1 MARHPANKPASHHID
16 MRIYFC
22 CQHVEV
28 GDVSTAFTPTPD
40 MVDDLMTK
48 ETQRLTH
55 ERHSARFWQPARP
68 HSSRTHCA
76 RAGVVSLYLSPFF
89 FLLALFFLFFF
100 FLRPV
105 HSRGGDIYTEFPG
118 YLVLILNSQAF

>member
-1 MARHPANKPASHHID
+1 MARHPANKPASRHID
-16 MRIYFC
+16 MRTYFC

-76 RAGVVSLYLSPFF
+76 RAGVVSVYLSPFF
-89 FLLALFFLFFF
+89 FCLLFSFFSSSFYDLFI
-100 FLRPV
+100 
-105 HSRGGDIYTEFPG
+105 RGGVTYTPNF
-118 YLVLILNSQAF
+118 QAT

>member
-1 MARHPANKPASHHID
+1 MARHPANKPASRHID

-48 ETQRLTH
+48 ETQRLT
-55 ERHSARFWQPARP
+55 R
-68 HSSRTHCA
+68 
-76 RAGVVSLYLSPFF
+76 RAFGNQ
-89 FLLALFFLFFF
+89 LAPIPLEPIV
-100 FLRPV
+100 RV
-105 HSRGGDIYTEFPG
+105 
-118 YLVLILNSQAF
+118 LV

>member
-1 MARHPANKPASHHID
+1 MARHPANKPASRHID
-16 MRIYFC
+16 MRTYFC

-55 ERHSARFWQPARP
+55 EH
-68 HSSRTHCA
+68 HCR
-76 RAGVVSLYLSPFF
+76 RAFSNQRAHIPLEPMVRVLVYCLYISPRFF

-105 HSRGGDIYTEFPG
+105 HSRGGDI
-118 YLVLILNSQAF
+118 